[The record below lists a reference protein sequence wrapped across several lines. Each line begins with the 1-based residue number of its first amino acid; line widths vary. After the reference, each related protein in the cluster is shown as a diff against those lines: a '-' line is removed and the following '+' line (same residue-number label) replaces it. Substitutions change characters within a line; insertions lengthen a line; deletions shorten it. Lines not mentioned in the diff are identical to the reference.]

1 MQVVSDYAWYAGCN
15 FCIFRIAYH
24 TARKKIRRGFV
35 NDIEFAETL
44 PQKNYKENQQSYEAT
59 YDQYHTRIP
68 ALSRKR

>member
-1 MQVVSDYAWYAGCN
+1 MQVV
-15 FCIFRIAYH
+15 IFASFESLIILQE
-24 TARKKIRRGFV
+24 KIRRGFV

-44 PQKNYKENQQSYEAT
+44 PQKNYKENQQSYEDT

>member
-1 MQVVSDYAWYAGCN
+1 MQVV
-15 FCIFRIAYH
+15 IFASFESLIILQE
-24 TARKKIRRGFV
+24 KKIRRGFV
-35 NDIEFAETL
+35 NNIEFAETL

>member
-1 MQVVSDYAWYAGCN
+1 M
-15 FCIFRIAYH
+15 
-24 TARKKIRRGFV
+24 

-44 PQKNYKENQQSYEAT
+44 PQKNYKENQQSYEDT